1 VETAYLVILVVT
13 FIAIGAV
20 SLYILAKLFA
30 GQR

>member
-1 VETAYLVILVVT
+1 MEATYLVILIGT
-13 FIAIGAV
+13 FIGIAAL

>member
-1 VETAYLVILVVT
+1 MEATYLVILVVT
-13 FIAIGAV
+13 FIGIAAL

>member
-13 FIAIGAV
+13 FVGIAA
-20 SLYILAKLFA
+20 SALYVLAKLFA

>member
-1 VETAYLVILVVT
+1 MQAAYLVILVVT
-13 FIAIGAV
+13 FISIAAL

>member
-1 VETAYLVILVVT
+1 MQAAYLVILVVT
-13 FIAIGAV
+13 FIGIAAL

>member
-1 VETAYLVILVVT
+1 VEAAYLVILVIT
-13 FIAIGAV
+13 FVGIAAM